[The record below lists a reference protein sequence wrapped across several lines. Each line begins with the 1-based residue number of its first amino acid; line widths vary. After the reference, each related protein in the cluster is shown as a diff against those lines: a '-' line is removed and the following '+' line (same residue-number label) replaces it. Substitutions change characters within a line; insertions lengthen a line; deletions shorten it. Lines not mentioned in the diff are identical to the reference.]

1 MHQSEYVEGKTF
13 TLFFASYLELV
24 IPEHYKMLLYEGGKM
39 TEYYFLGIP
48 LTRICFWVFL

>member
-24 IPEHYKMLLYEGGKM
+24 IREHYKMLLYEGKM
-39 TEYYFLGIP
+39 TEYYFLGI
-48 LTRICFWVFL
+48 L